1 MSRLGISSACYYPIT
16 TEQSFLELCRN
27 DIKCIELFFNS
38 PSEISEKFISE
49 ISGYQKEFDIEI
61 PSIHPFMS
69 FAESFYLFSSYER
82 RFYDIIDLYKR
93 FFEIMNV
100 LGSEIFIFH
109 GIKNPGTIS
118 DEEYFER
125 FHKMIE
131 IGKEY
136 NITVCQENVVNYKSE
151 SIDFLQKM
159 KNQLGSDFS
168 MVLDIKQAVRTGY
181 DPFDFVYEFHNN
193 IKHIH
198 ISDHNT
204 LNSCIPP
211 LEGNFDFKRFFE
223 LLKSNGYNGKF
234 IIELYEY
241 SYKEKSQIYNAYN
254 KLLQLLN

>member
-16 TEQSFLELCRN
+16 TEESFLELCRN

-82 RFYDIIDLYKR
+82 RFYDILDLYKR

-100 LGSEIFIFH
+100 LDSGIFIFH
-109 GIKNPGTIS
+109 GIKKPATIS

-125 FHKMIE
+125 FHKIIE

-136 NITVCQENVVNYKSE
+136 DITVCQENVVNYKSE
-151 SIDFLQKM
+151 SIEFLQKM
-159 KNQLGSDFS
+159 RSHLGNDFS
-168 MVLDIKQAVRTGY
+168 MVLDIKQAARTGY
-181 DPFDFVYEFHNN
+181 NPFDFVYEFHNN

-198 ISDHNT
+198 ISDHNAD
-204 LNSCIPP
+204 NSCIPP
-211 LEGNFDFKRFFE
+211 LEGSFDFKRFFE
-223 LLKSNGYNGKF
+223 LLKNYGYNGKF

-241 SYKEKSQIYNAYN
+241 SYKEEAQIYNSYN